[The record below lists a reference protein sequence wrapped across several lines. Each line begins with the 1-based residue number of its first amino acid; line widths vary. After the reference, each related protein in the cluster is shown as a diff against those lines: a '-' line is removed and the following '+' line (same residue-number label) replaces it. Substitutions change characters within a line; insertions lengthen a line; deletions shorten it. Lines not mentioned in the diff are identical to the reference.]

1 MAFRRDLRYAVTL
14 IQRLTELLEDGP
26 AVNHMRKA
34 EINLLLAK
42 QVLGCREENALA
54 VILKPFRKQKQ
65 PARARKRKPFVIRR
79 SSRRNHL

>member
-1 MAFRRDLRYAVTL
+1 
-14 IQRLTELLEDGP
+14 
-26 AVNHMRKA
+26 MRKA